1 MMKLFRP
8 WLCLKSIRMLLAI
21 AAFHDYEIWQMDVKT
36 AFLNGNLEEDVYMT
50 QPTGFEDPKNAGK
63 VCKLLKSIYGL
74 KQASRSWNL
83 RFDEEVKKLDFVRC
97 EEEPCVYRKTSGSA
111 ISFLIL
117 YVDDILLMGNDISML
132 QQAKSSLKKV
142 FSMKDLGEAVY
153 ILGIK
158 IYRDRSK
165 RLIGLSQSTY
175 IDKVLNRFS
184 MQDSKRGYLPMN
196 HGAQLS
202 KTQCPSTTDERS
214 MMDKVPYASAIGSIM
229 YAMLCTRPDV
239 SYALSV
245 TSRYQANPGMEHWN
259 AAKNILKYL
268 RRTKDMF
275 LVYGGDSE
283 LVVNGYTDASFQ
295 TDRDDS
301 RSQSGYVFIL
311 NGGAVSWK
319 SSKQETTADSTTE
332 AEYIA
337 ASEAAK
343 EGFWIKKF
351 LSELGVVPSV
361 QGPVDLYCD
370 NNGAIAQA
378 KEPRSHSKSK
388 HVLRRYHLIR
398 EIVNRGDVKI
408 CRVDTI
414 SNTADPLTKPLPQAK
429 HQMHTASMGLRHIG
443 DWL

>member
-1 MMKLFRP
+1 
-8 WLCLKSIRMLLAI
+8 
-21 AAFHDYEIWQMDVKT
+21 
-36 AFLNGNLEEDVYMT
+36 
-50 QPTGFEDPKNAGK
+50 
-63 VCKLLKSIYGL
+63 
-74 KQASRSWNL
+74 
-83 RFDEEVKKLDFVRC
+83 
-97 EEEPCVYRKTSGSA
+97 
-111 ISFLIL
+111 
-117 YVDDILLMGNDISML
+117 
-132 QQAKSSLKKV
+132 
-142 FSMKDLGEAVY
+142 MKDLGEDVY

-158 IYRDRSK
+158 IYRGRSK

-184 MQDSKRGYLPMN
+184 MQDSKRGFLPMS
-196 HGAQLS
+196 HSVQLS

-214 MMDKVPYASAIGSIM
+214 IMSRVPYASAIGSIM

-245 TSRYQANPGMEHWN
+245 TSRYQANPGQEHWI

-283 LVVNGYTDASFQ
+283 LVINGYTDASFQ
-295 TDRDDS
+295 TDHDDS

-343 EGFWIKKF
+343 EGF
-351 LSELGVVPSV
+351 
-361 QGPVDLYCD
+361 
-370 NNGAIAQA
+370 
-378 KEPRSHSKSK
+378 
-388 HVLRRYHLIR
+388 
-398 EIVNRGDVKI
+398 
-408 CRVDTI
+408 
-414 SNTADPLTKPLPQAK
+414 
-429 HQMHTASMGLRHIG
+429 
-443 DWL
+443 